1 MNIFYVDKDPA
12 NAAMC
17 LPDKLVVKMPLE
29 SAQMLST
36 AHRLLSGDDY
46 CDERGIYLKAYM
58 NHPCTIWARETSQNY
73 LWLYYHFYFLCREYE
88 TRYDRQHLSFTKL
101 NDALSQLPLNIPD
114 AGLTTM
120 PQAMPDENKNN
131 DPVQAYRDY
140 VVNEKTYAQ
149 WNKIPSR
156 QPEWWQI
163 AS

>member
-1 MNIFYVDKDPA
+1 MNIFYVHKDPA
-12 NAAMC
+12 HAAIC

-36 AHRLLSGDDY
+36 AHRLLSGDEY
-46 CDERGIYLKAYM
+46 CNERGIYLKAYM

-73 LWLYYHFYFLCREYE
+73 MWLYYHFFALCKEYE
-88 TRYDRQHLSFTKL
+88 TRYDRQHLSYVKL
-101 NDALSQLPLNIPD
+101 NDALSQLPLGITK

-120 PQAMPDENKNN
+120 PQAMPDEYKND
-131 DPVQAYRDY
+131 DPVKAYRDY

-149 WNKIPSR
+149 WNKIPTR
-156 QPEWWQI
+156 QPDWWQC

>member
-58 NHPCTIWARETSQNY
+58 NHPWTIWARETSQNY

-120 PQAMPDENKNN
+120 PQAMPDEYKNN

>member
-120 PQAMPDENKNN
+120 PQAMPDEYKNN

-149 WNKIPSR
+149 WNKIPDR
-156 QPEWWQI
+156 QPSWWTI
-163 AS
+163 

>member
-120 PQAMPDENKNN
+120 PQAMPDEYKNN

>member
-120 PQAMPDENKNN
+120 PQAMPDEYKNN

-140 VVNEKTYAQ
+140 VVNEKTYAK
-149 WNKIPSR
+149 WNKIPTR
-156 QPEWWQI
+156 QPDWWQC

>member
-120 PQAMPDENKNN
+120 PQAMPDEYKNN

-163 AS
+163 AP

>member
-36 AHRLLSGDDY
+36 AHPLLSGDDY

-120 PQAMPDENKNN
+120 PQAMPDEYKNN

>member
-58 NHPCTIWARETSQNY
+58 NHPCTIWAWETSQNY

-120 PQAMPDENKNN
+120 PQAMPDEYKNN

>member
-120 PQAMPDENKNN
+120 PQAMPDEYKNN

-163 AS
+163 AA

>member
-101 NDALSQLPLNIPD
+101 NDALSQLPLNIAD

-120 PQAMPDENKNN
+120 PQAMPDEYKNN